1 MKLSPYD
8 CTIITLLY
16 ILSISINN
24 IQLLNAVVV
33 VGEENILQLIL
44 GNAQHCS
51 INDWSD
57 ENRRQQVRCSHYVG
71 TTIWITEWL
80 DGNTDKQVIR
90 YWILG

>member
-8 CTIITLLY
+8 CTMITLLY

-33 VGEENILQLIL
+33 VGEENILQIIL

-51 INDWSD
+51 INYWSD
-57 ENRRQQVRCSHYVG
+57 ENCSHYVG